1 MGMFS
6 KKHIVRIMTES
17 VALKLGFNRKL
28 LLCVAGLAVIAV
40 PMMFG
45 QAKMELGQPGPQAK
59 ATPDNVPSE
68 AFDVASIRINKP
80 TGGHFMFGGGWS
92 PDGFTSF
99 GATLH
104 GLIRMAYGVQDS
116 QVSGGPDWIN
126 SERYNVQAK
135 MSSSAVDNL
144 RKLSPNQRDLVEKHM
159 LQALLADRFHL
170 VIRHESKELPVY
182 ALVIA
187 KNGPKLKEANP
198 ADTYAKGFKAP
209 DGSPAGSGNM
219 QFGGGELTGQGV
231 PISVLV
237 RELSQQPELAGRT
250 VIDRTGLTGT
260 YDFMLQWAPQGPIS
274 SDANSGAAPDSSG
287 ASIFTAVREQL
298 GLRLE
303 VTKGPVDT
311 IVIEHAERASAN

>member
-1 MGMFS
+1 MLLFP
-6 KKHIVRIMTES
+6 KNRIVRIMTEC
-17 VALKLGFNRKL
+17 VALRLGFNRKL
-28 LLCVAGLAVIAV
+28 LLCVAGLAIIAV

-59 ATPDNVPSE
+59 ATTENAPSE
-68 AFDVASIRINKP
+68 VFDVASIRPNKP
-80 TGGHFMFGGGWS
+80 TGGRFMFGGGWS
-92 PDGFTSF
+92 ADGFTSF

-104 GLIRMAYGVQDS
+104 GLVRMAYGVQDS
-116 QVSGGPDWIN
+116 QVSGGPDWVN
-126 SERYNVQAK
+126 SERYNVEAK
-135 MSSSAVDNL
+135 MSGSVIDKL
-144 RKLSPNQRDLVEKHM
+144 RKLSPHQREVVEQHM
-159 LQALLADRFHL
+159 LQALLVDRFHL
-170 VIRHESKELPVY
+170 VIRHESRELPVY

-187 KNGPKLKEANP
+187 KNGPKIKEANS
-198 ADTYAKGFKAP
+198 ANTYSNGFKAP

-237 RELSQQPELAGRT
+237 TELSQQPELAGRT
-250 VIDRTGLTGT
+250 VIDRTGLAGT
-260 YDFMLQWAPQGPIS
+260 YDFMLQWTPQSPMS
-274 SDANSGAAPDSSG
+274 SADNGAAPDSSG

-311 IVIEHAERASAN
+311 IVIDHAERASEN